1 MGVYQKGKN
10 WYIDYYFRGRRKRR
24 KIGPS
29 KKLAE
34 QVLKDVQVKLAKGE
48 YLGVHEQKKVTF
60 GEFAQRYLDF
70 CKASK
75 AWSTYKRRDKVSVEH
90 LKTAFEGKYL
100 FEITPRMVDEYKAK
114 RLGDVAPA
122 TVNREVACLK
132 HMYTKAVEWNFA
144 TANPVRAVKLLKEPP
159 GRLRYLSPEEA
170 NRLLE
175 ACAGYLKSIIITAL
189 NTGMRKGEILAL
201 RWADVDLANRKI
213 TVKKAKNN
221 EIRVIPINRTLYG
234 ELAALAEKPVGAYVF
249 CNADGEPFG
258 DIKTGF

>member
-1 MGVYQKGKN
+1 
-10 WYIDYYFRGRRKRR
+10 
-24 KIGPS
+24 
-29 KKLAE
+29 
-34 QVLKDVQVKLAKGE
+34 VQVKLAKGE

-144 TANPVRAVKLLKEPP
+144 TANPVR
-159 GRLRYLSPEEA
+159 RLSCSRNHP
-170 NRLLE
+170 
-175 ACAGYLKSIIITAL
+175 AG
-189 NTGMRKGEILAL
+189 
-201 RWADVDLANRKI
+201 
-213 TVKKAKNN
+213 
-221 EIRVIPINRTLYG
+221 
-234 ELAALAEKPVGAYVF
+234 
-249 CNADGEPFG
+249 
-258 DIKTGF
+258 